1 MRRLD
6 FLAAAAATGQTRF
19 RCLKIGKGQIVC
31 PLLAPCQGCGAI
43 QLAALLASLL
53 VFLGRRTRF
62 VQALGPLDI
71 VFGGIARAR
80 CRFSLATIFLFLARS
95 QCRLASRGFLGL
107 LQLTPFG
114 RTLAQYF
121 GVDTGEIFLDEF
133 LLNRGFGR
141 YRLLRHHRF
150 FSGVGR
156 GLGVGAGF
164 NGLLLGLQF
173 LQLLSRRLCGQ
184 FIRVALDVGAFFPH
198 LDIDRF
204 PALGTGSAQRADSLA
219 LQGNT
224 PGSGL

>member
-6 FLAAAAATGQTRF
+6 FLAAAAATGQARF
-19 RCLKIGKGQIVC
+19 RCLKIGKRQIVC
-31 PLLAPCQGCGAI
+31 PLFAPCQGCGAI

-53 VFLGRRTRF
+53 VFLGRSTRF
-62 VQALGPLDI
+62 VQALWSLDI
-71 VFGGIARAR
+71 VFGGIARSR
-80 CRFSLATIFLFLARS
+80 RRLFLATIFLFLARS

-133 LLNRGFGR
+133 MLDRGFGHH
-141 YRLLRHHRF
+141 RLLRHHLLF
-150 FSGVGR
+150 WGVGR
-156 GLGVGAGF
+156 GVSLGGSC
-164 NGLLLGLQF
+164 NGLLWLQL
-173 LQLLSRRLCGQ
+173 LQLLSRRFCGQ
-184 FIRVALDVGAFFPH
+184 FIRVTLDVGALFPH
-198 LDIDRF
+198 FDIDRF